1 MSGRSPDEHS
11 AEPNDA
17 YPYARAWNYTL
28 WLLGRQA
35 YTTGQLRD
43 KLTRKGATD
52 ETVSR
57 VLEKLVELK
66 LVDDALYAE
75 TFVRTRSR
83 TKGAIRLRQ
92 ELFHKGVAE
101 PLVEKAVGGLGEAAQ
116 LESATALAQKNLWR
130 WKGEPRERYAKAYA
144 FLARRG
150 FPVDVVRGA
159 LEQTFTSDED

>member
-1 MSGRSPDEHS
+1 MTGTP
-11 AEPNDA
+11 PDA
-17 YPYARAWNYTL
+17 YPYERAWNYTL

-43 KLTRKGATD
+43 KLSRKGATE

-57 VLEKLVELK
+57 ILDKLTDLK

-75 TFVRTRSR
+75 AFVRTRSR

-101 PLVEKAVGGLGEAAQ
+101 PLVEKAVGGLDEAAQ
-116 LESATALAQKNLWR
+116 LESAVALAQKNLWR

-150 FPVDVVRGA
+150 FTVDVVRGA
-159 LEQTFTSDED
+159 LEQTFTSDERKEDG

>member
-1 MSGRSPDEHS
+1 MTEGP
-11 AEPNDA
+11 PK
-17 YPYARAWNYTL
+17 YPYERAWNYAL

-52 ETVSR
+52 KTVTR
-57 VLEKLVELK
+57 VLGKLTDLK

-75 TFVRTRSR
+75 AFVRTRSR
-83 TKGAIRLRQ
+83 TKGAVRLRQ

-101 PLVEKAVGGLGEAAQ
+101 GLVDRAVGGLDEATQ
-116 LESATALAQKNLWR
+116 LESAVVLAQKNLWR

-159 LEQTFTSDED
+159 LERTFATGEDEEL

>member
-1 MSGRSPDEHS
+1 VSGQNDRS
-11 AEPNDA
+11 DA
-17 YPYARAWNYTL
+17 YPYERAWSYTL

-52 ETVSR
+52 ETITR
-57 VLEKLVELK
+57 VLDKLIELK

-75 TFVRTRSR
+75 AFVRTRSR

-101 PLVEKAVGGLGEAAQ
+101 PLVDQAVEGLDEATQ
-116 LESATALAQKNLWR
+116 LGSAAALARKNLWR

-150 FPVDVVRGA
+150 FPVEVVRGA
-159 LEQTFTSDED
+159 LEQVFAASENEEDS

>member
-1 MSGRSPDEHS
+1 MTGGPPE
-11 AEPNDA
+11 
-17 YPYARAWNYTL
+17 YPYERAWNYAL

-43 KLTRKGATD
+43 KLTRKGASD
-52 ETVSR
+52 ETVTR
-57 VLEKLVELK
+57 VLEKLTDLK

-75 TFVRTRSR
+75 AFVRTRSR
-83 TKGAIRLRQ
+83 TKGAVRLRQ
-92 ELFHKGVAE
+92 ELFRKGVAE
-101 PLVEKAVGGLGEAAQ
+101 GLVDRAVGGLDEATQ
-116 LESATALAQKNLWR
+116 LESAVALAQKNLWR

-159 LEQTFTSDED
+159 LERTFAAGEDEPESL

>member
-1 MSGRSPDEHS
+1 MTDTP
-11 AEPNDA
+11 PDA
-17 YPYARAWNYTL
+17 YPYERAWSYTL

-52 ETVSR
+52 ETVGR
-57 VLEKLVELK
+57 VLEKLTDLK

-75 TFVRTRSR
+75 AFVRTRSR

-101 PLVEKAVGGLGEAAQ
+101 PLVEKAVGGLDEAAQ
-116 LESATALAQKNLWR
+116 LGSAVALAQKNLWR

-159 LEQTFTSDED
+159 LEQTFAADED